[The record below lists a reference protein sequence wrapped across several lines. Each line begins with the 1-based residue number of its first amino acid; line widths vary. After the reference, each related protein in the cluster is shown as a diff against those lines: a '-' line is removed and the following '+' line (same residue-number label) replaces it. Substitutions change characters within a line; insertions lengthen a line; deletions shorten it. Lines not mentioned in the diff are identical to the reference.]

1 MILKQPILGMK
12 KSLTNLRLFS
22 FIPIKEYIEGIA
34 DAITDSIITK
44 VINPLQTINS
54 AVKRNLNRQ
63 ELQDLNDAS
72 PPETRELTIS

>member
-1 MILKQPILGMK
+1 M
-12 KSLTNLRLFS
+12 RLFS

-63 ELQDLNDAS
+63 ELQDK
-72 PPETRELTIS
+72 I

>member
-1 MILKQPILGMK
+1 M
-12 KSLTNLRLFS
+12 RLFS

-34 DAITDSIITK
+34 DAIIDSIITK

>member
-1 MILKQPILGMK
+1 MIATGLFSMILKQPILGMK

-63 ELQDLNDAS
+63 ELQDK
-72 PPETRELTIS
+72 I